1 MRPEPYIAGSAL
13 THLECAR
20 CGRREDPERIAT
32 VCPDCG
38 GPLLARYDLERA
50 DLRGLPVDLALR
62 PADLWRFAE
71 LLPIRAARCR
81 VGLGEGMT
89 PLLAVP
95 RLGRELGVENLW
107 IKDEGRNPTGSFKSR
122 GMAIAVAR
130 AAELGI
136 SACMAPSA
144 GNAGLALAV
153 YVARHGLRA
162 LVAFPEDIP
171 PAFVRDCRFYG
182 AEVIVAGATIRE
194 AGAAMRRHVLENKG
208 WEQALDL
215 STLREPYRL
224 EGKKT
229 MGYEIAEQLGG
240 RLPDV
245 ILYPTGGGTGLIGI
259 WKAIEEMIALRWLAD
274 TKRPRM
280 IAVQMEG
287 CAPIVDAFEAG
298 SAAANPIPDAK
309 TRCWGLRVPAPFADR
324 EILSVLRESNGFAVR
339 VGEGELLPAYRNA
352 ARLEGIDV
360 APEGAAALAA
370 IPILQRDGRL
380 TSSDRIVALNT
391 ASSGMY
397 K

>member
-1 MRPEPYIAGSAL
+1 MRPEPYIAGPAL
-13 THLECAR
+13 THLECSR
-20 CGRREDPERIAT
+20 CSRREDPERLQT
-32 VCPDCG
+32 VCPACG
-38 GPLLARYDLERA
+38 GPLFARYDLDRA

-71 LLPIRAARCR
+71 LLPVRSGRFRI
-81 VGLGEGMT
+81 GLGEGMT
-89 PLLAVP
+89 PLLSVP

-107 IKDEGRNPTGSFKSR
+107 IKDEGRNPTGSFKAR

-130 AAELGI
+130 AAELGAT
-136 SACMAPSA
+136 ACMAPSA

-153 YVARHGLRA
+153 YAARHGLPA

-182 AEVIVAGATIRE
+182 AEVVVAGATIRE
-194 AGAAMRRHVLENKG
+194 AGAAMRRHAAENKG

-229 MGYEIAEQLGG
+229 MGFEIAEQLGG
-240 RLPDV
+240 RLPDL

-274 TKRPRM
+274 PTRPRM

-298 SAAANPIPDAK
+298 APAANPIPEAR

-324 EILSVLRESNGFAVR
+324 EILNVLRESDGLAVR
-339 VGEGELLPAYRNA
+339 IGEGDLLPSYRNA
-352 ARLEGIDV
+352 ARLAGIDA

-370 IPILQRDGRL
+370 IPILLRDGRIAP
-380 TSSDRIVALNT
+380 SDRIVVLNT

>member
-1 MRPEPYIAGSAL
+1 M

-20 CGRREDPERIAT
+20 CSRREDPERIQT
-32 VCPDCG
+32 ICPDCG
-38 GPLLARYDLERA
+38 GPLLVRYDLERA
-50 DLRGLPVDLALR
+50 DLQGLPVDLTLR

-71 LLPIRAARCR
+71 LLPIRSGRFR

-89 PLLAVP
+89 PLLATP
-95 RLGRELGVENLW
+95 RLGRELGIENLW

-122 GMAIAVAR
+122 GMAVAVAR
-130 AAELGI
+130 AAELGGA
-136 SACMAPSA
+136 ACMAPSA

-153 YVARHGLRA
+153 YAARHGIPA

-171 PAFVRDCRFYG
+171 PAYVRECRFYG

-194 AGAAMRRHVLENKG
+194 AGAAMRRHISESRG
-208 WEQALDL
+208 WEQAIDL

-229 MGYEIAEQLGG
+229 MGFEIAEQLGG

-259 WKAIEEMIALRWLAD
+259 WKAIEEMMSLRWLAD
-274 TKRPRM
+274 TNRPRM
-280 IAVQMEG
+280 IAVQMDG
-287 CAPIVDAFEAG
+287 CAPIVDAFTSGTAV
-298 SAAANPIPDAK
+298 SIPVSEAK
-309 TRCWGLRVPAPFADR
+309 TRCWGLRVPAPYADR
-324 EILSVLRESNGFAVR
+324 EILAVIRESDGLAVR
-339 VGEGELLPAYRNA
+339 VGEEDLLPSYRNA

-370 IPILQRDGRL
+370 IPILLRNEL
-380 TSSDRIVALNT
+380 LAPTDRVVALNT